1 MALELPPPEPG
12 SHNPRRRVR
21 ELSSLLWLCGWGCGT
36 AIALAALAI
45 TSQTETASER
55 LRQIFAANESSGIAR
70 MPSRIT
76 QLESETQILAAQ
88 IRTLSTERDRLAG
101 RIALLESTIDD
112 MTGTI
117 KKQAAATAAALAAS
131 ASASKPISQ
140 CAARAPGVRGN
151 KCRRHCHAGGNNCN
165 YAAGERRHTPVA
177 VDPAPTDAL
186 GEHDHKRPRGTTCE
200 PE

>member
-1 MALELPPPEPG
+1 MALELPQPEPG
-12 SHNPRRRVR
+12 NPRRRVR
-21 ELSSLLWLCGWGCGT
+21 ELSSLLWLCGWGCVT
-36 AIALAALAI
+36 ALALAALAV

-55 LRQIFAANESSGIAR
+55 LRHVLAANESSAVAR

-117 KKQAAATAAALAAS
+117 KKQAAATAAALAAG
-131 ASASKPISQ
+131 
-140 CAARAPGVRGN
+140 AA
-151 KCRRHCHAGGNNCN
+151 
-165 YAAGERRHTPVA
+165 
-177 VDPAPTDAL
+177 PAPS
-186 GEHDHKRPRGTTCE
+186 RSRC
-200 PE
+200 